1 MFKSDKPIKAAMQYI
16 VEPLIEN
23 PLAASVDFL
32 ACKSC
37 QVSTDIFHRYVS
49 TWLFKA
55 EGKLVG
61 YIGCGIMMVITEKY
75 SPSFCIGFVD
85 EQFGEAILPIMINEF
100 FNEQ

>member
-61 YIGCGIMMVITEKY
+61 YIGCGIMMVITEK
-75 SPSFCIGFVD
+75 SPHLSASGLWMSNL
-85 EQFGEAILPIMINEF
+85 ERPYYQS
-100 FNEQ
+100 